1 MKLIWM
7 DLPKKLSLTE
17 LQIVRQAE
25 RNLKKKSKRLEN
37 VINHS
42 KKLEI
47 IQLNIKHKKRW
58 LGYDDLNK
66 RL

>member
-25 RNLKKKSKRLEN
+25 RNLKEN
-37 VINHS
+37 QSDWKMSLINR
-42 KKLEI
+42 KNWKLFNQI
-47 IQLNIKHKKRW
+47 
-58 LGYDDLNK
+58 LNK
-66 RL
+66 KKVTRL

>member
-47 IQLNIKHKKRW
+47 IQLNIKHKKR
-58 LGYDDLNK
+58 
-66 RL
+66 

>member
-25 RNLKKKSKRLEN
+25 RNLKEN
-37 VINHS
+37 QSDWKMSLINR
-42 KKLEI
+42 KNWKLFNQI
-47 IQLNIKHKKRW
+47 
-58 LGYDDLNK
+58 LNK
-66 RL
+66 KKGDSVMMI

>member
-25 RNLKKKSKRLEN
+25 RNLKKNQSDWKMSLIIRKN
-37 VINHS
+37 W
-42 KKLEI
+42 KLF
-47 IQLNIKHKKRW
+47 N
-58 LGYDDLNK
+58 
-66 RL
+66 